1 MRLLVVEDYEPLRKT
16 LVRGFQD
23 QGYAV
28 DATGD
33 GAEGLWYATSNQYDA
48 IILDIMLPGKSGLE
62 ILSELRA
69 KHSEMPVL
77 LLTAKDEIDDRVR
90 GLDRGADDYL
100 TKPFSVPELL
110 ARVRSLTRRSHHH
123 RSPAITISD
132 LAIDTSKR
140 LVTRGGTEVMLTP
153 KEFALLE
160 YLAVRAGTVVSRT
173 DIWEHVYSFTDE
185 STSNVVEAAVMRL
198 RRKLSPA
205 GEPQLIHTRRGFGY
219 LMSSDGEDA

>member
-1 MRLLVVEDYEPLRKT
+1 MRLLVVEDYDPLRKT

-33 GAEGLWYATSNQYDA
+33 GAEGLWYATANQYDA
-48 IILDIMLPGKSGLE
+48 IILDVMLPGKSGLE

-69 KHSEMPVL
+69 KHSEIPVL
-77 LLTAKDEIDDRVR
+77 LLTAKDEVTDRVR
-90 GLDRGADDYL
+90 GLDGGADDYL
-100 TKPFSVPELL
+100 TKPFAVAELL

-132 LAIDTSKR
+132 LVIDTSKR
-140 LVTRGGTEVMLTP
+140 LVTRGAAEVMLTP

-198 RRKLSPA
+198 RKKLSPA

-219 LMSSDGEDA
+219 LMSGAGEDA